1 MVSTISAKHS
11 TKWWCEKHGVHY
23 FFYIFPKDATQNDS
37 GHHVSRTGKITLKLV
52 PNLIPPNVATQM
64 MMMRRMMTMAMAMM
78 LMMIMMMIMMMAPA
92 LKVTFRETPSS
103 C

>member
-1 MVSTISAKHS
+1 MVSTIL
-11 TKWWCEKHGVHY
+11 
-23 FFYIFPKDATQNDS
+23 FYIFPKDATQNDS
-37 GHHVSRTGKITLKLV
+37 GHHVFRTGKITLKLV

-64 MMMRRMMTMAMAMM
+64 MMMRRMMTMAMAMTMM

-92 LKVTFRETPSS
+92 LKVIFRETPSS